1 MEYNKVKLKVQNAP
15 NLERDTRSNAIVS
28 TDTDG
33 YLRLMQKGKEQREA
47 QQRLEKLEREVSQ
60 MQAMQAQTNALLQ
73 NLINSITSN
82 NKAYAYNKY

>member
-1 MEYNKVKLKVQNAP
+1 MVYNKVKLKVQNAP
-15 NLERDTRSNAIVS
+15 NLERDTRSNAIVN

-47 QQRLEKLEREVSQ
+47 QQRLEKLEREVFQ
-60 MQAMQAQTNALLQ
+60 MKEMQVQTNTLLQ

>member
-1 MEYNKVKLKVQNAP
+1 MKLKVQNAP

-28 TDTDG
+28 TDTDC

>member
-1 MEYNKVKLKVQNAP
+1 MKLKVQNAP